1 VHRGEVFGDRKVT
14 PTAIRD
20 FKSKLAERII
30 NDPTFAK
37 ALLDEATTLF
47 RNGEPG
53 VALFIR
59 DIVAAATRQGRPSG
73 GANV

>member
-1 VHRGEVFGDRKVT
+1 MT
-14 PTAIRD
+14 PAAVRD
-20 FKSKLAERII
+20 FKASLAERII
-30 NDPTFAK
+30 NDPAFAK

-59 DIVAAATRQGRPSG
+59 DIVAAATRQMRSQG
-73 GANV
+73 GANIPRSKR